1 MKRITI
7 KHLLP
12 FALSP
17 LLLAMSAAVNA
28 EQRWQLPP
36 AGVSQSAHGGV
47 GLIQVPTARMAPEGN
62 LSISYSDNQEYR
74 FWTVSTQLFPW
85 LETTVRYTDVRT
97 ELYSNFPGF
106 SGDQTLKDKG
116 IDAKVR
122 LIQERYYIPEIS
134 LGFRDFGGTGF
145 FESEHL
151 SLSKAIGNFDFHLG
165 LGWGYLGRA
174 GNVTNP
180 FCHLRES
187 FCDRPGGF
195 SGAGGKIDYQRF
207 FKGPSSI
214 IGGVEYQSPWQPL
227 KLKIEYEGNNYLFD
241 RASGIIQDSRWNIGA
256 VYHWRDFDFSLNYQR
271 GNTLGFGVSYALNLH
286 NVAGYKVK
294 PPLRDVPAEPK
305 VAQFDQVQ
313 REQLIY
319 DLLYQAG
326 FLVKSSA
333 LADGVLTVYG
343 NQIAYRDHEE
353 ALERIGRI
361 LAAELPADITT
372 YKIVNLNGN
381 IPMLESVI
389 DASEFKAVAR
399 NERLGAPFTSTYVR
413 QDVSAQSLAD
423 FKPLVTKGFYTNM
436 ELFWIQT
443 FGSPEE
449 FYMYQGGVILGAN
462 YSFNPNLSLHATSKV
477 TLLENFDKFNFKV
490 DAFDTGLP
498 RARTYIREYVTR
510 SKITMDTF
518 FGNWQERLAPNL
530 YGQLY
535 GGYLETMYGGV
546 GGEVMYRP
554 VDSNWAVGFD
564 LNYVRQR
571 SYENDF
577 SFFDYK
583 VLTGH
588 ANIYWKP
595 DFLPDTQLTF
605 NVGRFLAKDL
615 GVNVDFAKRFNS
627 GIVMGA
633 YAAITDVSS
642 EQYGEGSFTKG
653 FYISIPFDLFSI
665 TPATGRGKLPWI
677 PISRDGGQMLNR
689 PSMLYN
695 MTEQRSPFFD

>member
-62 LSISYSDNQEYR
+62 LSINYSDNEEYR

-85 LETTVRYTDVRT
+85 LEATVRYTDVRT
-97 ELYSNFPGF
+97 RLYSDDPGF
-106 SGDQTLKDKG
+106 SGNQTYKDKG
-116 IDAKVR
+116 IDAKFR
-122 LIQERYYIPEIS
+122 LWQESKWFPEVAV
-134 LGFRDFGGTGF
+134 GFRDLGGTGL
-145 FESEHL
+145 FESEYAV
-151 SLSKAIGNFDFHLG
+151 LSKQLGDFDFHVG
-165 LGWGYLGRA
+165 LGWGYLGSA
-174 GNVTNP
+174 GNITNP
-180 FCHLRES
+180 LCRLRDS
-187 FCDRPGGF
+187 FCARSSDFGQ
-195 SGAGGKIDYQRF
+195 GGKISYDSF
-207 FKGPSSI
+207 FKGSASVY
-214 IGGVEYQSPWQPL
+214 GGIEYQTPWQPL
-227 KLKIEYEGNNYLFD
+227 RLKLEYEGNNYVDDFAGAL
-241 RASGIIQDSRWNIGA
+241 AQDSRWNLGA

-286 NVAGYKVK
+286 NAAGYKVK

-353 ALERIGRI
+353 AIERIGRI

-389 DASEFKAVAR
+389 DAAEFKAVAR

-449 FYMYQGGVILGAN
+449 FYMYQGGVILGAG
-462 YSFNPNLSLHATSKV
+462 YSFNPNWALHASSKV
-477 TLLENFDKFNFKV
+477 TLLENFDKFNFTV
-490 DAFDTGLP
+490 DAFDTELP
-498 RARTYIREYVTR
+498 RVRTYIREYVTR
-510 SKITMDTF
+510 SKITLDTLY
-518 FGNWQERLAPNL
+518 GNWQERLAPNL

-535 GGYLETMYGGV
+535 AGYLEAMYGGV

>member
-1 MKRITI
+1 
-7 KHLLP
+7 
-12 FALSP
+12 
-17 LLLAMSAAVNA
+17 MSATVNA

-47 GLIQVPTARMAPEGN
+47 GLIQVPTARMASEGN
-62 LSISYSDNQEYR
+62 LSINYSDNEEYR

-85 LETTVRYTDVRT
+85 LEATVRYTDVRT
-97 ELYSNFPGF
+97 RLYSNDPGF

-116 IDAKVR
+116 IDAKFR
-122 LIQERYYIPEIS
+122 LRQESKWLPEVAVG
-134 LGFRDFGGTGF
+134 LRDLGGTGF
-145 FESEHL
+145 FESEFAV
-151 SLSKAIGNFDFHLG
+151 LSKKFGDFDLHLG
-165 LGWGYLGRA
+165 LGWGYLGNA
-174 GNVTNP
+174 ANITNP
-180 FCHLRES
+180 FCSLAES
-187 FCDRPGGF
+187 FCLRAADVGQGGTV
-195 SGAGGKIDYQRF
+195 KYDNF
-207 FKGPSSI
+207 FKGSASVY
-214 IGGVEYQSPWQPL
+214 GGIEYQTSWQPL
-227 KLKIEYEGNNYLFD
+227 RLKLEYEGNNYLD
-241 RASGIIQDSRWNIGA
+241 DAAGALAQDSRWNLGA

-286 NVAGYKVK
+286 NAAGYKVK

-449 FYMYQGGVILGAN
+449 FYMYQGGVILGAG
-462 YSFNPNLSLHATSKV
+462 YSFNPNWALHASSKV
-477 TLLENFDKFNFKV
+477 TLIENFDKFNFTV

-498 RARTYIREYVTR
+498 RVRTYIREYVTR
-510 SKITMDTF
+510 SKITLDTLY
-518 FGNWQERLAPNL
+518 GNWQERLAPNL

-535 GGYLETMYGGV
+535 AGYLEAMYGGV

>member
-17 LLLAMSAAVNA
+17 LLLAMSATVNA

-47 GLIQVPTARMAPEGN
+47 GLIQVPTARMASEGN
-62 LSISYSDNQEYR
+62 LSINYSDNEEYR

-85 LETTVRYTDVRT
+85 LEATVRYTDVRT
-97 ELYSNFPGF
+97 RLYSNDPGF

-116 IDAKVR
+116 IDAKFR
-122 LIQERYYIPEIS
+122 LRQESKWLPEVAVG
-134 LGFRDFGGTGF
+134 LRDLGGTGF
-145 FESEHL
+145 FESEFAV
-151 SLSKAIGNFDFHLG
+151 LSKKFGDFDLHLG
-165 LGWGYLGRA
+165 LGWGYLGNA
-174 GNVTNP
+174 ANITNP
-180 FCHLRES
+180 FCSLAES
-187 FCDRPGGF
+187 FCLRAADVGQGGTV
-195 SGAGGKIDYQRF
+195 KYDNF
-207 FKGPSSI
+207 FKGSASVY
-214 IGGVEYQSPWQPL
+214 GGIEYQTSWQPL
-227 KLKIEYEGNNYLFD
+227 RLKLEYEGNNYLD
-241 RASGIIQDSRWNIGA
+241 DAAGALAQDSRWNLGA

-286 NVAGYKVK
+286 NAAGYKVK

-449 FYMYQGGVILGAN
+449 FYMYQGGVILGAG
-462 YSFNPNLSLHATSKV
+462 YSFNPNWALHASSKV
-477 TLLENFDKFNFKV
+477 TLIENFDKFNFTV

-498 RARTYIREYVTR
+498 RVRTYIREYVTR
-510 SKITMDTF
+510 SKITLDTLY
-518 FGNWQERLAPNL
+518 GNWQERLAPNL

-535 GGYLETMYGGV
+535 AGYLEAMYGGV

>member
-47 GLIQVPTARMAPEGN
+47 GLIQVPTARMASEGN
-62 LSISYSDNQEYR
+62 LAINYSDNEEYR
-74 FWTVSTQLFPW
+74 FWSVSTQLFPW
-85 LETTVRYTDVRT
+85 LEATVRYTDVRT
-97 ELYSNFPGF
+97 QLYSDDPGF
-106 SGDQTLKDKG
+106 SGNQTYKDKG

-122 LIQERYYIPEIS
+122 LLQESKWFPELS
-134 LGFRDFGGTGF
+134 VGFRDLGGTGL
-145 FESEHL
+145 FESEFAV
-151 SLSKAIGNFDFHLG
+151 LSKQFGNFDFHLG
-165 LGWGYLGRA
+165 MGWGYLGSTA
-174 GNVTNP
+174 NITNP
-180 FCHLRES
+180 FCSLAES
-187 FCDRPGGF
+187 FCLRTADVGRGGTV
-195 SGAGGKIDYQRF
+195 KYDNF
-207 FKGPSSI
+207 FKGSASVY
-214 IGGVEYQSPWQPL
+214 GGIEYQTPWQPL
-227 KLKIEYEGNNYLFD
+227 RLKLEYEGNNYVNDFAGTL
-241 RASGIIQDSRWNIGA
+241 AQDSRWNLGA
-256 VYHWRDFDFSLNYQR
+256 VYHWRDFDFNLNYQR
-271 GNTLGFGVSYALNLH
+271 GNTFGFGVSYALNLH
-286 NVAGYKVK
+286 NAAGYKVK

-313 REQLIY
+313 REQLIF

-389 DASEFKAVAR
+389 DAAEFKAVAR

-449 FYMYQGGVILGAN
+449 FYMYQGGVILGAG
-462 YSFNPNLSLHATSKV
+462 YSFNPNWALHASSKV
-477 TLLENFDKFNFKV
+477 TLLENFDKFNFTV
-490 DAFDTGLP
+490 DAFDTELP
-498 RARTYIREYVTR
+498 RVRTYIREYVTR
-510 SKITMDTF
+510 SKITLDTLY
-518 FGNWQERLAPNL
+518 GNWQERLAPNL

-535 GGYLETMYGGV
+535 AGYLEAMYGGV

-633 YAAITDVSS
+633 YAAITDVSA

>member
-17 LLLAMSAAVNA
+17 LLLAMSATVNA

-62 LSISYSDNQEYR
+62 LSINYSDNEEYR

-85 LETTVRYTDVRT
+85 LEATVRYTDVRT
-97 ELYSNFPGF
+97 RLYSDDPGF
-106 SGDQTLKDKG
+106 SGSQTFKDKG
-116 IDAKVR
+116 IDAKFR
-122 LIQERYYIPEIS
+122 LWQESKWLPEFAV
-134 LGFRDFGGTGF
+134 GFRDLGGTGL
-145 FESEHL
+145 FESEFAV
-151 SLSKAIGNFDFHLG
+151 LSKQFGDFDLHLG
-165 LGWGYLGRA
+165 LGWGYLGNSA
-174 GNVTNP
+174 NITNP
-180 FCHLRES
+180 FCSLAETFCLRAA
-187 FCDRPGGF
+187 DVGQGGTV
-195 SGAGGKIDYQRF
+195 KYDNF
-207 FKGPSSI
+207 FKGSASVY
-214 IGGVEYQSPWQPL
+214 GGIEYQTPWQPL
-227 KLKIEYEGNNYLFD
+227 RLKLEYEGNNYVNDFAGTLT
-241 RASGIIQDSRWNIGA
+241 QDSRWNLGA

-271 GNTLGFGVSYALNLH
+271 GNTVGFGVSYALNLH
-286 NVAGYKVK
+286 NAAGYKVK

-313 REQLIY
+313 REQLIF

-449 FYMYQGGVILGAN
+449 FYMYQGGVILGAG
-462 YSFNPNLSLHATSKV
+462 YSFNPNWALHASSKV
-477 TLLENFDKFNFKV
+477 TLIENFDKFNFTV
-490 DAFDTGLP
+490 DIFDTELP
-498 RARTYIREYVTR
+498 RVRTYIREYVTR
-510 SKITMDTF
+510 SKITLDTLY
-518 FGNWQERLAPNL
+518 GNWQERLAPNL

-535 GGYLETMYGGV
+535 AGYLEAMYGGV

>member
-17 LLLAMSAAVNA
+17 LLLAMSAMVNA

-62 LSISYSDNQEYR
+62 LSINYSDNEEYR

-85 LETTVRYTDVRT
+85 LEATVRYTDVRT
-97 ELYSNFPGF
+97 RLYSDDPGF
-106 SGDQTLKDKG
+106 SGNQTLKDKG
-116 IDAKVR
+116 IDAKFR
-122 LIQERYYIPEIS
+122 LWQESKWLPEFAV
-134 LGFRDFGGTGF
+134 GFRDLGGTGF
-145 FESEHL
+145 FASEFAVL
-151 SLSKAIGNFDFHLG
+151 GKRFGDFDFHLG
-165 LGWGYLGRA
+165 MGWGYLGNA
-174 GNVTNP
+174 ANITNP
-180 FCHLRES
+180 FCSLAETFCLRAA
-187 FCDRPGGF
+187 DVGQGGTV
-195 SGAGGKIDYQRF
+195 KYDNF
-207 FKGPSSI
+207 FKGSASVY
-214 IGGVEYQSPWQPL
+214 GGIEYQTPWQPL
-227 KLKIEYEGNNYLFD
+227 RLKLEYEGNNYLND
-241 RASGIIQDSRWNIGA
+241 AAGVLVQDSRWNLGA

-286 NVAGYKVK
+286 NAAGYKVK
-294 PPLRDVPAEPK
+294 PPLRDIPAEPK
-305 VAQFDQVQ
+305 VAQFDQVE

-389 DASEFKAVAR
+389 DASEFKAVVR

-449 FYMYQGGVILGAN
+449 FYMYQGGVILGAG
-462 YSFNPNLSLHATSKV
+462 YSFNPNWALHASSKV
-477 TLLENFDKFNFKV
+477 TLIENFDKFNFTV
-490 DAFDTGLP
+490 DIFDTELP
-498 RARTYIREYVTR
+498 RVRTYIREYVTR
-510 SKITMDTF
+510 SKITLDTLY
-518 FGNWQERLAPNL
+518 GNWQERLAPNL

-535 GGYLETMYGGV
+535 AGYLEAMYGGV

-577 SFFDYK
+577 SFFEYK